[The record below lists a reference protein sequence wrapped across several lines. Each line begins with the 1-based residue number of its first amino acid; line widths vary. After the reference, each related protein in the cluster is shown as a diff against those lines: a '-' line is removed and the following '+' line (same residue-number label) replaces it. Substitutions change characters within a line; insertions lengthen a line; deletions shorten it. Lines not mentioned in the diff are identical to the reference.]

1 MTKEQLEE
9 GSSNSVG
16 ALQRLQDEGN
26 AADDKPPMQKTLS
39 STQLKEMLA
48 SDSNPYQN
56 HEDITL
62 NMSGENK
69 NDQELNAEIIEKYFA
84 ENSGSNTDPSSG
96 EKYVDDDDFDD
107 THQEQ
112 DKEDQPFYES
122 VNEQPN
128 NPYENQM

>member
-1 MTKEQLEE
+1 
-9 GSSNSVG
+9 
-16 ALQRLQDEGN
+16 
-26 AADDKPPMQKTLS
+26 MQKTLS

-107 THQEQ
+107 THT
-112 DKEDQPFYES
+112 KNRIKKTS
-122 VNEQPN
+122 HSMKASMN
-128 NPYENQM
+128 NQTTPTRTKCKTLWQAPCAEMLKTCSA